1 LVIIN
6 LKQTEM
12 ETQKTDLKKEIKELE
27 TKLKF
32 ATMNCDAFTQMEIY
46 NKLNNAKSLL
56 INIK

>member
-1 LVIIN
+1 
-6 LKQTEM
+6 M